1 MTNTGTSCNNPGQTF
16 SGGVCTSEDSD
27 PIQPRLTLI
36 KTVTNNNGG
45 AAVATAWTLT
55 ATGPSNI
62 SGVTG
67 TPAVTAASVNAGT
80 YTLSETGGPAG
91 YTAGTYSC
99 VLNGGAAVVANSIT
113 LAAGDNATCTINN
126 DDQAATLTLVKTVTN
141 DNGGSAVATAWTLEA
156 AGPTNITGATG
167 SAAVT
172 NASVNPGSYT
182 LSETG
187 GPAGYTAGTYSCVI
201 NGGAAV
207 VNNTVALAAGD
218 NATCTINNDDQ
229 AATLTLV
236 KTVINDNRGTATT
249 ADFTLTATGPTS
261 ISGTSGAPAVT
272 DAVVSSGTYTLTE
285 TNLAGYAAG
294 AWSCTGGTLTGN
306 SLVLSN
312 GDDAECSITNDDI
325 AGPEVS
331 SSKSSDPAT
340 GTTVNPG
347 ATITY
352 TLSTTVTTAALT
364 SVYTLTDT
372 ISGDQT
378 FGSVTNAGSYTC
390 TGALSCTLPAGTL
403 PGTYT
408 LTYTTTVDADAAG
421 TVGNSVTGTGG
432 GDPDPE
438 CTNCTTTHPIAAPV
452 ISSSKSSDP
461 ATGTTVN
468 PGATITYTLS
478 TTISTAALTSVYTL
492 TDTISGDQTFG
503 SVTNAGS
510 YTCTG
515 TSPLSCT
522 LPAGTLPGTYTLTYT
537 TTVDADAAGTVGNSV
552 TGTGGGDPDPE
563 CTNCTT
569 THPVA
574 APVISSSKSSDPA
587 TGTTVNP
594 GATITYTLSTTVTTA
609 ALTSVYT
616 LTDTIS
622 GDQTFGSVTNAGS
635 YTCTGTGPLSCTLP
649 AGTLPGTYTLTYTT
663 TVDADAAGTVGNSVT
678 GAGGGDPDPE
688 CTNCTTTHTVAAPV
702 ISSSKSSDPATGSTV
717 NPGAT
722 ITYTLSTTVTTAA
735 LTSVYTL
742 TDTIS
747 GDQTFGSVTNA
758 GSYTCTGTGPL
769 SCTLPAGT
777 LPGTYT
783 LTYTTTVDA
792 DAAGT
797 VGNSVTGT
805 GGGDPDP
812 ECTNCTTTHPVA
824 APVISSSKSSDPAT
838 GTTVDPG
845 ATITYTLSTTISTAA
860 LTSVYTLTDTI
871 SGDQTFGSVTNAG
884 SYTCTGTGP
893 LSCTLPAGTLPGTY
907 TLTYTTTVDADAAGT
922 VGNSVTGTGGGDPDP
937 ECTNCTT
944 THPVAA
950 PVISSSKSSD
960 PATGT
965 TVNPGATITYTLSTT
980 ISTAAL
986 TSVYTLTDTIS
997 GDQTFGSVTNAGSYI
1012 CTGALSCTLPAGT
1025 LPGTYTLTYTTTV
1038 DADAAGTVGNSVTGT
1053 GGGDPDPECTNC
1065 TTTHPVAAP
1074 VIASSKSSDPATG
1087 TTVNPGATI
1096 TYTLSTTV
1104 TTAALT
1110 SVYTLTDTIS
1120 GDQTFGS
1127 VTNAGS
1133 YTCTG
1138 TGPLSCTL
1146 PAGTLPGTYTLTYT
1160 TTVDADAAGTV
1171 GNSVTGAGGGDPDP
1185 ECTNCTTTHTVAAP
1199 VISSSKSSDPATG
1212 STVNPGATITYTLS
1226 TTVTT
1231 AALTSV
1237 YTLTDTISGDQT
1249 FGSVTNAGSYT
1260 CTGTGPLSCTL
1271 PAGTLPGTYTLT
1283 YTTTV
1288 DADAAGTVG
1297 NSVTGTGGGD
1307 PDPECTNC
1315 ATTHTVAAPV
1325 ISSSKSSDP
1334 ATGTTVNPGAT
1345 ITYTLST
1352 TISTAALTSV
1362 YTLTDTISGD
1372 QTFGSVTNAGSYTCT
1387 GTGPLSCTLPAGTLP
1402 GTYTLT
1408 YTTTIDADAA
1418 GTVGNSVTGSGGGDP
1433 DPECTNC
1440 TTTHPIA
1447 APVIASSKS
1456 SDPATGTTVNPGA
1469 TITYTLSTTISTAA
1483 LTSVYTLTD
1492 TISGDQTFGSV
1503 TNAGS
1508 YTCTGTGPLSCT
1520 LPAGTLPGTY
1530 TLTYTTTVDADAAG
1544 TVGNSVTGTGGGDP
1558 DPECTNCAT
1567 THTVAAP
1574 VIASSKSSDP
1584 ATGTTVNPGATITY
1598 TLSTTIGTAALTA
1611 VYTLTDTIS
1620 GDQTFGSVTNAGS
1633 YTCTGT
1639 GPLSCTL
1646 PAGTLPGTYTLTYTT
1661 TVDADAAGTVGN
1673 SVTGTG
1679 GGDPDPECTNCT
1691 TTHTVAAPVIVSSK
1705 SSDPAT
1711 GTTVNPGATITYTLS
1726 TTISTAA
1733 LTSVYTLTDTISGDQ
1748 TFGSVTNAGSYTCTG
1763 ALSCTLPAGTLPG
1776 TYTLTYTTT
1785 VDADAAGTVGNSVTG
1800 TGGGDPDPECTNCTT
1815 THTVAAPVIS
1825 SSKSSDPATGTTVNP
1840 GATITYTLSTTVT
1853 TAALT
1858 SVYTLTDTISGD
1870 QTFGSVTNAGS
1881 YTCTGTGPLSCTLPA
1896 GTLPGTYTLTYT
1908 TTVDADA
1915 AGTVGNSVTGS
1926 GGGDPDPECT
1936 NCATTHTVAA
1946 PVISSSKSSDPAT
1959 GSTVNPGATITY
1971 TVTTTVG
1978 TAALTS
1984 VYTLTDT
1991 ISGDQTFGSVTNAG
2005 SYTCTG
2011 TGPLSCTLPAGTL
2024 PGTYTLT
2031 YTTTVDADAAGTVG
2045 NSVTG
2050 TGGGD
2055 PDPECTNCT
2064 TTHTVAAPVI
2074 VSSKSSD
2081 PATGT
2086 TVNPGATITY
2096 TLSTTISTAALT
2108 SVYTLTDT
2116 ISGDQTF
2123 GSVTNAGSYTCT
2135 GALSCTLPAGTLP
2148 GTYTLTYTT
2157 TVDADAAGTVG
2168 NSVTGTGGGDPD
2180 PECTNCTTTHTVAAP
2195 VISSSKSSDPATG
2208 TTVNP
2213 GATITYTLSTT
2224 ISTAALTS
2232 VYTLTDTISGDQ
2244 TFGSVTNAGSYTC
2257 TGTSPLSCT
2266 LPAGT
2271 LPGTYTLTYTT
2282 TVDADAAGTVGN
2294 SVTGTGGG
2302 DPDPECTNCTTTH
2315 PVAAPVISSS
2325 KSSDPA
2331 TGTTV
2336 NPGATITYTLSTTVT
2351 TAALTSVYTLTDTIS
2366 GDQTFGSVA
2375 NAGSYTCTGTGPL
2388 SCTLPAGT
2396 LPGTYTLT
2404 YTTTVDAD
2412 AAGTVGNSVTGTGGG
2427 DPDPEC
2433 TNCTTTHPVAAPVIS
2448 SSKSSDPATGTTVN
2462 PGATITYTLSTTIS
2476 TAALTSV
2483 YTLTDTISGDQ
2494 TFGSVTNAG
2503 SYTCTGTGPLSCTLP
2518 AGTLPGT
2525 YTLTYTTTVDADAA
2539 GTVGNS
2545 VTGTGGGDPDPEC
2558 TNCTTTHPVA
2568 APVISSSKSSDP
2580 ATGTTVN
2587 PGATITYTLSTTV
2600 TTAALTSVYT
2610 LTDTISGDQTFGSVT
2625 NAGSYT
2631 CTGAL
2636 SCTLPAGTLPG
2647 TYTLTY
2653 TTTVD
2658 ADAAGTVGNSVTGTG
2673 GGDPDPEC
2681 TNCTT
2686 THPVAAPV
2694 ISSSKSSDPATGTT
2708 VDPGATIT
2716 YTLSTTISTAALTSI
2731 YTLTDTISG
2740 DQTFGSVTNAGS
2752 YTCTGALSC
2761 TLPAGTL
2768 PGTYTLT
2775 YTTTV
2780 DADAAGTV
2788 GNSVTGTGGGDPD
2801 PECTNCTMTHTVA
2814 APVISSSKS
2823 SDPATGTTVN
2833 PGATITYTLS
2843 TTVTTAALTSVY
2855 TLTDTISGDQ
2865 TFGSVTNAG
2874 SYTCTGTGPLS
2885 CTLPAG
2891 TLPGTY
2897 TLTYTTTVDA
2907 DAAGT
2912 VGNSVT
2918 GSGGGDPDPECTNCT
2933 TTHTV
2938 AAPVIASSKSSDP
2951 ATGTTV
2957 NPGATITYTL
2967 STTVTTA
2974 ALTSVYT
2981 LTDTISGDQ
2990 TFGSVANA
2998 GSYTCTGTGPL
3009 SCTLPA
3015 GTLPGTYTLTYT
3027 TTVDADVA
3035 GTVGNSVTG
3044 TGGGDPDPECTNC
3057 TTTHP
3062 VAAPVISS
3070 SKSSDPATGTT
3081 VNPGATITYT
3091 LSTTISTAA
3100 LTSVYTLT
3108 DTISGDQTFGS
3119 VTNAGSYTCT
3129 GTGPLSCT
3137 LPAGTLPGTYTLT
3150 YTTTV
3155 DADAAGTVGNS
3166 VTGTGGGDPD
3176 PECTNCTTTHPVA
3189 APVISSS
3196 KSSDPATGTTV
3207 DPGATITYT
3216 LSTTIST
3223 AALTSIY
3230 TLTDTIS
3237 GDQTFGSVT
3246 NAGSYTCTGALSCTL
3261 PAGTLPGTYTLTYT
3275 TTVDADAAG
3284 TVGNSV
3290 TGTGGG
3296 DPDPECTNCTTTH
3309 PVAAPVISS
3318 SKSSDPATGTTVNP
3332 GATITYTLSTTVTTA
3347 ALTSVYT
3354 LTDTISGDQTFGS
3367 VTNAGSYTCTGAL
3380 SCTLPAGTLP
3390 GTYTLTYTTTVDA
3403 DAAGTVGNSVTGTGG
3418 GDPDPECANCTT
3430 THPVAAP
3437 VISSSKSS
3445 DPATGTTVNPG
3456 ATITYTLSTTVTT
3469 AALTSVY
3476 TLTDTISGDQTF
3488 GSVTNA
3494 GSYTCTG
3501 TGPLSCTLPA
3511 GTLPGTYTLTYTTT
3525 VDADAA
3531 GTVGNSVTG
3540 TGGGDPDP
3548 ECTNCTTTHPVAAP
3562 VISSSKSSDP
3572 ATGTT
3577 VDPGATITYTLSTT
3591 ISTAALTS
3599 VYTLT
3604 DTISG
3609 DQTFGSVTNA
3619 GSYTCTGTGPLSCT
3633 LPAGTLPGA
3642 YTLTY
3647 TTTVDADAAGTVDNS
3662 VTGTGGGDPD
3672 PECTNCTTT
3681 HPVAA
3686 PVIASSKSSDP
3697 ATGTTVNPGA
3707 TITYTLSTTISTA
3720 ALTSVYTLTDT
3731 ISGDQTFGSVT
3742 NAGSYTCTGTG
3753 PLSCTLPAGTLPG
3766 TYTLTYTT
3774 TVDADAA
3781 GTVGNSVTGSGGGD
3795 PDPECTNCATTHTV
3809 AAPVISSSKS
3819 SDPATGSTVNPGAT
3833 ITYTLSTTVTTA
3845 ALTSVYTLTD
3855 TISGDQTFAA
3865 ITAPGA
3871 YTCTGT
3877 GPVVCTL
3884 PAGTAPGTYAVS
3896 YTTTINAD
3904 ASGTV
3909 GNSVVGNGGGDPDP
3923 ECTSCTTTHP
3933 VLVNPALTITKTA
3946 GAPTTNLGANASV
3959 TDAGDTIG
3967 YTFVITNTGN
3977 VNLTNVVVNDAK
3989 LDAPAACN
3997 ATTLAPNASTSCTGT
4012 HTITQEEVN
4021 AGTSDNT
4028 ATATGTPPSGTPVTS
4043 SPASTQTPLPRNGE
4057 LRSTKAMTA
4066 NADEDGSGSVTVG
4079 DTLSY
4084 TITVTNIGNI
4094 DLGNVVVTDDKIT
4107 PNTTTCAIVVPSATC
4122 VLTGTYR
4129 VTPAD
4134 ANAGTIRNAATVVD
4148 TPPPG
4153 GQPVCPVGSAD
4164 PKCNPRVDVPVTQM
4178 PNLSSAKAMTANAD
4192 EDGDGRVSVGD
4203 TLTYTVTATNTG
4215 NIDLTDVVVSDDKIT
4230 PNSITCAT
4238 VAPTG
4243 TCVLTGTYKL
4253 AQADADNGSVVNTAT
4268 VSTSTPNVC
4277 PAGSTE
4283 ARCHP
4288 TVTVPIE
4295 ARPAVAIVKVATL
4308 TVDEGKQGVGNA
4320 GDVITYAVRIT
4331 NTGNV
4336 TLNDMATSDVL
4347 ENYPATTLSCGAT
4360 SLAPGASTDCNA
4372 YTHTITREEANAG
4385 GTLDNMVKVTARYG
4399 NLGGGGTATGTAT
4412 ADATA
4417 IVPVEPEA
4425 SSDLFVTKQAN
4436 PRDVKI
4442 GDLVRYTLTIKNVGQ
4457 VDTIDATLTDTPPAG
4472 FTLVEGSVQVAD
4484 RDGGGRQVGSYP
4496 IKVDQIDIKAGESAT
4511 VMYLLRV
4518 GAGVR
4523 PGTHVNRAY
4532 AEDGDVRSNEATAE
4546 VQLIADPLLDE
4557 SLLLG
4562 TVFDDRDGDGWQDSA
4577 DLSRVR
4583 VQGGFAADAY
4593 IANST
4598 TVDRGDGAKPEPD
4611 ASSPML
4617 HGIDLGKISARQSE
4631 ADPVADHRVV
4641 ISQTLREPKFDDGF
4655 ALTTAQGI
4663 TVRMDA
4669 AGNTRTELSGDAAK
4683 NLTAAEP
4690 KVERHVAQTADG
4702 YRVDYIV
4709 SNHGIDE
4716 RGIPGVRIASVEGLL
4731 IETDQFGRYHLEGVA
4746 GGPWERG
4753 RNFILKVDPATLP
4766 PGATF
4771 TTDNPLVRRLTPG
4784 IPVRFD
4790 FGVKLPPGEIPG
4802 TQEQV
4807 EMRIGEVMFSPGSA
4821 QVTPQYLPAI
4831 ENMASKIKQYGGGEI
4846 VITAN
4851 GENETLAM
4859 DRALAVRKS
4868 LETMVDPQLFKALQI
4883 SVRTDPQDPATMVVG
4898 FAQWPLLGTVL
4909 FDTDK
4914 ATIKPKYLPV
4924 IAKVAAALEQ
4934 LRGTRV
4940 VITGHTDLRASDEY
4954 NVALGM
4960 RRTRAV
4966 FEAIVAHATPELR
4979 QHLRVDIS
4987 NDPAAPADKPGK

>member
-67 TPAVTAASVNAGT
+67 TPAVTAASVNVGT

-141 DNGGSAVATAWTLEA
+141 DNGGTAVATAWTLQA

-182 LSETG
+182 LSETGGPAGYTAGTYSCVINGGAAVVNNTVALAAGDNATCTINNDDQAATLTLVKTVTNDNGGAAVATAWTLAATGPTNITGATGSAAVTNAPVNPGSYALSETG

-390 TGALSCTLPAGTL
+390 TGTGPLSCTLPAGTLPGTYTLTYTTTVDVDAAGTVGNSVTGTGGGDPDPECTNCTTTHTVAAPVISSIKSSDPATGSTVNPGATITYTLSTTISTAALTSVYTLTDTISGDQTFGSVTNAGSYTCTGTGPLSCTLPAGTL

-438 CTNCTTTHPIAAPV
+438 CTNCTTTHTVAAPVISSSKSSDPATGSTVNPGATITYTLSTTISTAALTSVYTLTDTISGDQTFAAITAPGAYTCTGTGPVVCTLPVGTAPGTYTLTYTTTVDADAAGTVGNSVTGTGGGDPDPECTNCTTTHPVAAPVISSSKSSDPATGTTVNPGATITYTLSTTVTTAALTSVYTLTDTISGDQTFGSVTNAGSYTCTGTGPLSCTLPAGTLPGTYTLTYTTTVDADAAGTVGNSVTGTGGGDPDPECTNCTTTHTVAAPV

-478 TTISTAALTSVYTL
+478 TTISTAALTSIYTL

-503 SVTNAGS
+503 SVTNAGN

-515 TSPLSCT
+515 TGPLSCT

-678 GAGGGDPDPE
+678 G
-688 CTNCTTTHTVAAPV
+688 
-702 ISSSKSSDPATGSTV
+702 
-717 NPGAT
+717 
-722 ITYTLSTTVTTAA
+722 
-735 LTSVYTL
+735 
-742 TDTIS
+742 
-747 GDQTFGSVTNA
+747 
-758 GSYTCTGTGPL
+758 
-769 SCTLPAGT
+769 
-777 LPGTYT
+777 
-783 LTYTTTVDA
+783 
-792 DAAGT
+792 
-797 VGNSVTGT
+797 T

-812 ECTNCTTTHPVA
+812 ECTNCTTTHPIA

-860 LTSVYTLTDTI
+860 LTSIYTLTDTI

-884 SYTCTGTGP
+884 SYTCTGA

-907 TLTYTTTVDADAAGT
+907 TLTYTTTVDADSAGT
-922 VGNSVTGTGGGDPDP
+922 VGNSVTGSGGGDPDP

-944 THPVAA
+944 THTVAA

-980 ISTAAL
+980 IGTAAL

-997 GDQTFGSVTNAGSYI
+997 GDQTFAAITAPGAYT
-1012 CTGALSCTLPAGT
+1012 CTGTGPLSCTLPAGT
-1025 LPGTYTLTYTTTV
+1025 LPGTYTLTYTTIV
-1038 DADAAGTVGNSVTGT
+1038 DADAAGTVGNSVTGS

-1065 TTTHPVAAP
+1065 ATTHPVAAP

-1171 GNSVTGAGGGDPDP
+1171 GNSVTG
-1185 ECTNCTTTHTVAAP
+1185 
-1199 VISSSKSSDPATG
+1199 
-1212 STVNPGATITYTLS
+1212 
-1226 TTVTT
+1226 
-1231 AALTSV
+1231 
-1237 YTLTDTISGDQT
+1237 
-1249 FGSVTNAGSYT
+1249 
-1260 CTGTGPLSCTL
+1260 
-1271 PAGTLPGTYTLT
+1271 
-1283 YTTTV
+1283 
-1288 DADAAGTVG
+1288 
-1297 NSVTGTGGGD
+1297 
-1307 PDPECTNC
+1307 
-1315 ATTHTVAAPV
+1315 
-1325 ISSSKSSDP
+1325 
-1334 ATGTTVNPGAT
+1334 
-1345 ITYTLST
+1345 
-1352 TISTAALTSV
+1352 
-1362 YTLTDTISGD
+1362 
-1372 QTFGSVTNAGSYTCT
+1372 
-1387 GTGPLSCTLPAGTLP
+1387 
-1402 GTYTLT
+1402 
-1408 YTTTIDADAA
+1408 
-1418 GTVGNSVTGSGGGDP
+1418 SGGGDP
-1433 DPECTNC
+1433 DPECT
-1440 TTTHPIA
+1440 
-1447 APVIASSKS
+1447 
-1456 SDPATGTTVNPGA
+1456 
-1469 TITYTLSTTISTAA
+1469 
-1483 LTSVYTLTD
+1483 
-1492 TISGDQTFGSV
+1492 
-1503 TNAGS
+1503 
-1508 YTCTGTGPLSCT
+1508 
-1520 LPAGTLPGTY
+1520 
-1530 TLTYTTTVDADAAG
+1530 
-1544 TVGNSVTGTGGGDP
+1544 
-1558 DPECTNCAT
+1558 
-1567 THTVAAP
+1567 
-1574 VIASSKSSDP
+1574 
-1584 ATGTTVNPGATITY
+1584 
-1598 TLSTTIGTAALTA
+1598 
-1611 VYTLTDTIS
+1611 
-1620 GDQTFGSVTNAGS
+1620 
-1633 YTCTGT
+1633 
-1639 GPLSCTL
+1639 
-1646 PAGTLPGTYTLTYTT
+1646 
-1661 TVDADAAGTVGN
+1661 
-1673 SVTGTG
+1673 
-1679 GGDPDPECTNCT
+1679 
-1691 TTHTVAAPVIVSSK
+1691 
-1705 SSDPAT
+1705 
-1711 GTTVNPGATITYTLS
+1711 
-1726 TTISTAA
+1726 
-1733 LTSVYTLTDTISGDQ
+1733 
-1748 TFGSVTNAGSYTCTG
+1748 
-1763 ALSCTLPAGTLPG
+1763 
-1776 TYTLTYTTT
+1776 
-1785 VDADAAGTVGNSVTG
+1785 
-1800 TGGGDPDPECTNCTT
+1800 
-1815 THTVAAPVIS
+1815 
-1825 SSKSSDPATGTTVNP
+1825 
-1840 GATITYTLSTTVT
+1840 
-1853 TAALT
+1853 
-1858 SVYTLTDTISGD
+1858 
-1870 QTFGSVTNAGS
+1870 
-1881 YTCTGTGPLSCTLPA
+1881 
-1896 GTLPGTYTLTYT
+1896 
-1908 TTVDADA
+1908 
-1915 AGTVGNSVTGS
+1915 
-1926 GGGDPDPECT
+1926 
-1936 NCATTHTVAA
+1936 
-1946 PVISSSKSSDPAT
+1946 
-1959 GSTVNPGATITY
+1959 
-1971 TVTTTVG
+1971 
-1978 TAALTS
+1978 
-1984 VYTLTDT
+1984 
-1991 ISGDQTFGSVTNAG
+1991 
-2005 SYTCTG
+2005 
-2011 TGPLSCTLPAGTL
+2011 
-2024 PGTYTLT
+2024 
-2031 YTTTVDADAAGTVG
+2031 
-2045 NSVTG
+2045 
-2050 TGGGD
+2050 
-2055 PDPECTNCT
+2055 
-2064 TTHTVAAPVI
+2064 
-2074 VSSKSSD
+2074 
-2081 PATGT
+2081 
-2086 TVNPGATITY
+2086 
-2096 TLSTTISTAALT
+2096 
-2108 SVYTLTDT
+2108 
-2116 ISGDQTF
+2116 
-2123 GSVTNAGSYTCT
+2123 
-2135 GALSCTLPAGTLP
+2135 
-2148 GTYTLTYTT
+2148 
-2157 TVDADAAGTVG
+2157 
-2168 NSVTGTGGGDPD
+2168 
-2180 PECTNCTTTHTVAAP
+2180 
-2195 VISSSKSSDPATG
+2195 
-2208 TTVNP
+2208 
-2213 GATITYTLSTT
+2213 
-2224 ISTAALTS
+2224 
-2232 VYTLTDTISGDQ
+2232 
-2244 TFGSVTNAGSYTC
+2244 
-2257 TGTSPLSCT
+2257 
-2266 LPAGT
+2266 
-2271 LPGTYTLTYTT
+2271 
-2282 TVDADAAGTVGN
+2282 
-2294 SVTGTGGG
+2294 
-2302 DPDPECTNCTTTH
+2302 
-2315 PVAAPVISSS
+2315 
-2325 KSSDPA
+2325 
-2331 TGTTV
+2331 
-2336 NPGATITYTLSTTVT
+2336 
-2351 TAALTSVYTLTDTIS
+2351 
-2366 GDQTFGSVA
+2366 
-2375 NAGSYTCTGTGPL
+2375 
-2388 SCTLPAGT
+2388 
-2396 LPGTYTLT
+2396 
-2404 YTTTVDAD
+2404 
-2412 AAGTVGNSVTGTGGG
+2412 
-2427 DPDPEC
+2427 
-2433 TNCTTTHPVAAPVIS
+2433 
-2448 SSKSSDPATGTTVN
+2448 
-2462 PGATITYTLSTTIS
+2462 
-2476 TAALTSV
+2476 
-2483 YTLTDTISGDQ
+2483 
-2494 TFGSVTNAG
+2494 
-2503 SYTCTGTGPLSCTLP
+2503 
-2518 AGTLPGT
+2518 
-2525 YTLTYTTTVDADAA
+2525 
-2539 GTVGNS
+2539 
-2545 VTGTGGGDPDPEC
+2545 
-2558 TNCTTTHPVA
+2558 
-2568 APVISSSKSSDP
+2568 
-2580 ATGTTVN
+2580 
-2587 PGATITYTLSTTV
+2587 
-2600 TTAALTSVYT
+2600 
-2610 LTDTISGDQTFGSVT
+2610 
-2625 NAGSYT
+2625 
-2631 CTGAL
+2631 
-2636 SCTLPAGTLPG
+2636 
-2647 TYTLTY
+2647 
-2653 TTTVD
+2653 
-2658 ADAAGTVGNSVTGTG
+2658 
-2673 GGDPDPEC
+2673 
-2681 TNCTT
+2681 
-2686 THPVAAPV
+2686 
-2694 ISSSKSSDPATGTT
+2694 
-2708 VDPGATIT
+2708 
-2716 YTLSTTISTAALTSI
+2716 
-2731 YTLTDTISG
+2731 
-2740 DQTFGSVTNAGS
+2740 
-2752 YTCTGALSC
+2752 
-2761 TLPAGTL
+2761 
-2768 PGTYTLT
+2768 
-2775 YTTTV
+2775 
-2780 DADAAGTV
+2780 
-2788 GNSVTGTGGGDPD
+2788 
-2801 PECTNCTMTHTVA
+2801 
-2814 APVISSSKS
+2814 
-2823 SDPATGTTVN
+2823 
-2833 PGATITYTLS
+2833 
-2843 TTVTTAALTSVY
+2843 
-2855 TLTDTISGDQ
+2855 
-2865 TFGSVTNAG
+2865 
-2874 SYTCTGTGPLS
+2874 
-2885 CTLPAG
+2885 
-2891 TLPGTY
+2891 
-2897 TLTYTTTVDA
+2897 
-2907 DAAGT
+2907 
-2912 VGNSVT
+2912 
-2918 GSGGGDPDPECTNCT
+2918 
-2933 TTHTV
+2933 
-2938 AAPVIASSKSSDP
+2938 
-2951 ATGTTV
+2951 
-2957 NPGATITYTL
+2957 
-2967 STTVTTA
+2967 
-2974 ALTSVYT
+2974 
-2981 LTDTISGDQ
+2981 
-2990 TFGSVANA
+2990 
-2998 GSYTCTGTGPL
+2998 
-3009 SCTLPA
+3009 
-3015 GTLPGTYTLTYT
+3015 
-3027 TTVDADVA
+3027 
-3035 GTVGNSVTG
+3035 
-3044 TGGGDPDPECTNC
+3044 
-3057 TTTHP
+3057 
-3062 VAAPVISS
+3062 
-3070 SKSSDPATGTT
+3070 
-3081 VNPGATITYT
+3081 
-3091 LSTTISTAA
+3091 
-3100 LTSVYTLT
+3100 
-3108 DTISGDQTFGS
+3108 
-3119 VTNAGSYTCT
+3119 
-3129 GTGPLSCT
+3129 
-3137 LPAGTLPGTYTLT
+3137 
-3150 YTTTV
+3150 
-3155 DADAAGTVGNS
+3155 
-3166 VTGTGGGDPD
+3166 
-3176 PECTNCTTTHPVA
+3176 
-3189 APVISSS
+3189 
-3196 KSSDPATGTTV
+3196 
-3207 DPGATITYT
+3207 
-3216 LSTTIST
+3216 
-3223 AALTSIY
+3223 
-3230 TLTDTIS
+3230 
-3237 GDQTFGSVT
+3237 
-3246 NAGSYTCTGALSCTL
+3246 
-3261 PAGTLPGTYTLTYT
+3261 
-3275 TTVDADAAG
+3275 
-3284 TVGNSV
+3284 
-3290 TGTGGG
+3290 
-3296 DPDPECTNCTTTH
+3296 
-3309 PVAAPVISS
+3309 
-3318 SKSSDPATGTTVNP
+3318 
-3332 GATITYTLSTTVTTA
+3332 
-3347 ALTSVYT
+3347 
-3354 LTDTISGDQTFGS
+3354 
-3367 VTNAGSYTCTGAL
+3367 
-3380 SCTLPAGTLP
+3380 
-3390 GTYTLTYTTTVDA
+3390 
-3403 DAAGTVGNSVTGTGG
+3403 
-3418 GDPDPECANCTT
+3418 NCTT

-3548 ECTNCTTTHPVAAP
+3548 ECTNCTTTH
-3562 VISSSKSSDP
+3562 
-3572 ATGTT
+3572 T
-3577 VDPGATITYTLSTT
+3577 
-3591 ISTAALTS
+3591 
-3599 VYTLT
+3599 
-3604 DTISG
+3604 
-3609 DQTFGSVTNA
+3609 
-3619 GSYTCTGTGPLSCT
+3619 
-3633 LPAGTLPGA
+3633 
-3642 YTLTY
+3642 
-3647 TTTVDADAAGTVDNS
+3647 
-3662 VTGTGGGDPD
+3662 
-3672 PECTNCTTT
+3672 
-3681 HPVAA
+3681 VAA

-3795 PDPECTNCATTHTV
+3795 PDPECTNCATTHPV
-3809 AAPVISSSKS
+3809 AAPVIASSKS
-3819 SDPATGSTVNPGAT
+3819 SDPATGTTVNPGAT

-3997 ATTLAPNASTSCTGT
+3997 ATTLAPNASTTCTGT

-4028 ATATGTPPSGTPVTS
+4028 ATATGTSPNATQVTS
-4043 SPASTQTPLPRNGE
+4043 GPASTQTPLPRNGE
-4057 LRSTKAMTA
+4057 LRSTKAMSG

-4107 PNTTTCAIVVPSATC
+4107 PNTTTCAIVVPGATC

-4178 PNLSSAKAMTANAD
+4178 PNLTSAKAMTANAD

-4641 ISQTLREPKFDDGF
+4641 ISQSLREPKFDDGF

-4690 KVERHVAQTADG
+4690 KVERQVAQTAEG

-4883 SVRTDPQDPATMVVG
+4883 SIRTDPQDPATMVVG

>member
-27 PIQPRLTLI
+27 PVQPRLTLI

-45 AAVATAWTLT
+45 AAVATAWTLR
-55 ATGPSNI
+55 AAGPSNI

-67 TPAVTAASVNAGT
+67 TPAVTAASVNVGT
-80 YTLSETGGPAG
+80 YSLSETGGPAG

-187 GPAGYTAGTYSCVI
+187 GPAGYTAGTYSCVVNGGAAVVNNTVALAAGDNATCTINNDDRAATLTLVKTVTNDNGGSAVATAWTLEAAGPTNITGATGSASVTNASVNPGSYTLSETGGPAGYTAGTYSCVVNGGAAVVNNTVALAAGDNATCTINNDDRAATLTLVKTVTNDNGGSAVATAWTLEAAGPTNITGATGSAAVTNASVNPGSYTLSETGGPAGYTAGTYSCVINGGAAVVNNTVALAAGDNATCTINNDDRAATLTLVKTVTNDNGGSAVATAWTLEAAGPTNITGATGSAAVTNASVNPGSYTLSETGGPAGYTAGTYSCVINSGAAVVNNTVALAAGDNATCTINNDDRAATLTLVKTVTNDNGGSAVATAWTLEAAGPTNITGATGSAAVTNASVNPGSYTLSETGGPAGYTAGTYSCVLNGGAAVVANSITLAAGDNATCTINNDDQAATLTLVKTVTNDNGGTAVATAWTLEAAGPTNITGATGSAAVTNASVNPGSYTLSETGGPAGYTAGTYSCVLNGGAAVVANSITLAAGDNATCTINNDDRAATLTLVKTVTNDNGGSAVATAWTLEAAGPTNITGATGSAAVTNASVNPGSYTLSETGGPAGYTAGTYSCVINSGAAVVSNTVALVAGDNATCTINNDDRAATLTLVKTVTNDNGGSAIATAWTLEAAGPTNITGATGSAAVTNASVNPGSYTLSETGGPAGYTAGTYSCVINGGAAVVNNTVALAAGDNATCTINNDDQAATLTLVKTVTNDNGGSAVATAWTLEAAGPTNITGATGSAAVTNASVNPGSYTLSETGGPTGYTAGTYSCVI

-249 ADFTLTATGPTS
+249 ADFTLTAAGPTS

-306 SLVLSN
+306 SLLLSN

-347 ATITY
+347 TTITYTLSTTVTTAALTSVYTLTDTISGDQTFGSVTNAGSYTCTGALSCTLPAGTLPGTYTLTYTTTVDADAAGTVGNSVTGSGGGDPDPECTNCTTTHPVAAPVISSSKSSDPVTGTTVNPGATITYTLSTTVTTAALTSVYTLIDTISGDQTFGSVTNAGSYTCTGTGPLSCTLPAGTLPGTYTLTYTTTVDADAAGTVGNSVTGTGGGDPDPECINCTTTHPVAAPVISSSKSSDPATGTTVNPGTTITY

-438 CTNCTTTHPIAAPV
+438 CTNCTTTHPVAAPV

-461 ATGTTVN
+461 VTGTTVN
-468 PGATITYTLS
+468 PGATITYTV
-478 TTISTAALTSVYTL
+478 TTTVGTAALTSVYTL

-515 TSPLSCT
+515 TGPLSCT

-552 TGTGGGDPDPE
+552 TGTGGGDPDPECINCTTTHPVAAPVISSSKSSDPATGTTVNPGTTITYTLSTTVTTAALTSVYTLTDTISGDQTFGSVTNAGSYTCTGALSCTLPAGTLPGTYTLTYTTTVDADAAGTVGNSVTGSGGGDPDPECTNCTTTHTVAAPVISSSKSSDPATGTTVNPGTTITYTLSTTVTTAALTSVYTLTDTISGDQTFGSVTNAGSYTCTGTGPLSCTLPAGTLPGTYTLTYTTTVDADAAGTVGNSVTGSGGGDPDPE

-635 YTCTGTGPLSCTLP
+635 YTCTGALSCTLP
-649 AGTLPGTYTLTYTT
+649 AGTLPGTYTLTYTA

-678 GAGGGDPDPE
+678 GTGGGDPDPE

-702 ISSSKSSDPATGSTV
+702 ISSSKSSDPATGTTV
-717 NPGAT
+717 N
-722 ITYTLSTTVTTAA
+722 
-735 LTSVYTL
+735 
-742 TDTIS
+742 
-747 GDQTFGSVTNA
+747 
-758 GSYTCTGTGPL
+758 
-769 SCTLPAGT
+769 
-777 LPGTYT
+777 
-783 LTYTTTVDA
+783 
-792 DAAGT
+792 
-797 VGNSVTGT
+797 
-805 GGGDPDP
+805 
-812 ECTNCTTTHPVA
+812 
-824 APVISSSKSSDPAT
+824 
-838 GTTVDPG
+838 PG

-965 TVNPGATITYTLSTT
+965 TVNPGTTITYTLSTT

-997 GDQTFGSVTNAGSYI
+997 GDQTFGSVTNAGSYT

-1065 TTTHPVAAP
+1065 TTTHTVAAP
-1074 VIASSKSSDPATG
+1074 VISSSKSSDPATG

-1138 TGPLSCTL
+1138 
-1146 PAGTLPGTYTLTYT
+1146 A
-1160 TTVDADAAGTV
+1160 
-1171 GNSVTGAGGGDPDP
+1171 
-1185 ECTNCTTTHTVAAP
+1185 
-1199 VISSSKSSDPATG
+1199 
-1212 STVNPGATITYTLS
+1212 
-1226 TTVTT
+1226 
-1231 AALTSV
+1231 
-1237 YTLTDTISGDQT
+1237 
-1249 FGSVTNAGSYT
+1249 
-1260 CTGTGPLSCTL
+1260 
-1271 PAGTLPGTYTLT
+1271 
-1283 YTTTV
+1283 
-1288 DADAAGTVG
+1288 
-1297 NSVTGTGGGD
+1297 
-1307 PDPECTNC
+1307 
-1315 ATTHTVAAPV
+1315 
-1325 ISSSKSSDP
+1325 
-1334 ATGTTVNPGAT
+1334 
-1345 ITYTLST
+1345 
-1352 TISTAALTSV
+1352 
-1362 YTLTDTISGD
+1362 
-1372 QTFGSVTNAGSYTCT
+1372 
-1387 GTGPLSCTLPAGTLP
+1387 
-1402 GTYTLT
+1402 
-1408 YTTTIDADAA
+1408 
-1418 GTVGNSVTGSGGGDP
+1418 
-1433 DPECTNC
+1433 
-1440 TTTHPIA
+1440 
-1447 APVIASSKS
+1447 
-1456 SDPATGTTVNPGA
+1456 
-1469 TITYTLSTTISTAA
+1469 
-1483 LTSVYTLTD
+1483 
-1492 TISGDQTFGSV
+1492 
-1503 TNAGS
+1503 
-1508 YTCTGTGPLSCT
+1508 
-1520 LPAGTLPGTY
+1520 
-1530 TLTYTTTVDADAAG
+1530 
-1544 TVGNSVTGTGGGDP
+1544 
-1558 DPECTNCAT
+1558 
-1567 THTVAAP
+1567 
-1574 VIASSKSSDP
+1574 
-1584 ATGTTVNPGATITY
+1584 
-1598 TLSTTIGTAALTA
+1598 
-1611 VYTLTDTIS
+1611 
-1620 GDQTFGSVTNAGS
+1620 
-1633 YTCTGT
+1633 
-1639 GPLSCTL
+1639 LSCTL

-1691 TTHTVAAPVIVSSK
+1691 TTHTVAAPVISSSK

-1915 AGTVGNSVTGS
+1915 AGTVGNSVTGT

-1936 NCATTHTVAA
+1936 NCTTTHTVAA

-1959 GSTVNPGATITY
+1959 GTTVNPGATITY
-1971 TVTTTVG
+1971 TLSTTVTTAALTSIYTLTDTISGDQTFGSVTNAGSYTCTGALSCTLPAGTLPGTYTLTYTTTVDADAAG
-1978 TAALTS
+1978 TVGNSVTGTGGGDPDPECTNCTTTHPVAAPVISSSKSSDPATGTTVNPGATITYTLSTTISTAALTS

-2011 TGPLSCTLPAGTL
+2011 ALSCTLPAGTLPGTYTLTYTTTVNADAAGTVGNSVTGTGGGDPDPECTNCTTTHPVAAPVISSSKSSDPATGTTVNPGATITYTLSTTISTAALTSVYTLTDTISGDQTFAAITAPGAYTCSGTGPVVCTLPAGTAPGTYTLTYTTTVDADAAGTVGNSVTGTGGGDPDPECTNCTTTHPVAAPVISSSKSSDPATGTTVNPGTTITYTLSTTVTTAALTSVYTLTDTITGDQTFGSVTNAGSYTCTGVLSCTLPAGTL

-2074 VSSKSSD
+2074 SSSKSSD

-2096 TLSTTISTAALT
+2096 TLSTTVTTAALTSVYTLTDTISGDQTFGSVTNAGSYTCTGALSCTLPAGTLPGTYTLTYTTTVDADAAGTVGNSVTGTGGGDPDPECTNCTTTHTVAAPVISSSKSSDPATGTTVNPGATITYTLSTTVTTAALT

-2257 TGTSPLSCT
+2257 TGALSCT

-2282 TVDADAAGTVGN
+2282 TVN
-2294 SVTGTGGG
+2294 
-2302 DPDPECTNCTTTH
+2302 
-2315 PVAAPVISSS
+2315 
-2325 KSSDPA
+2325 
-2331 TGTTV
+2331 
-2336 NPGATITYTLSTTVT
+2336 
-2351 TAALTSVYTLTDTIS
+2351 
-2366 GDQTFGSVA
+2366 
-2375 NAGSYTCTGTGPL
+2375 
-2388 SCTLPAGT
+2388 
-2396 LPGTYTLT
+2396 
-2404 YTTTVDAD
+2404 
-2412 AAGTVGNSVTGTGGG
+2412 
-2427 DPDPEC
+2427 
-2433 TNCTTTHPVAAPVIS
+2433 
-2448 SSKSSDPATGTTVN
+2448 
-2462 PGATITYTLSTTIS
+2462 
-2476 TAALTSV
+2476 
-2483 YTLTDTISGDQ
+2483 
-2494 TFGSVTNAG
+2494 
-2503 SYTCTGTGPLSCTLP
+2503 
-2518 AGTLPGT
+2518 
-2525 YTLTYTTTVDADAA
+2525 ADAA

-2686 THPVAAPV
+2686 TH
-2694 ISSSKSSDPATGTT
+2694 
-2708 VDPGATIT
+2708 
-2716 YTLSTTISTAALTSI
+2716 
-2731 YTLTDTISG
+2731 
-2740 DQTFGSVTNAGS
+2740 
-2752 YTCTGALSC
+2752 
-2761 TLPAGTL
+2761 
-2768 PGTYTLT
+2768 
-2775 YTTTV
+2775 
-2780 DADAAGTV
+2780 
-2788 GNSVTGTGGGDPD
+2788 
-2801 PECTNCTMTHTVA
+2801 TVA
-2814 APVISSSKS
+2814 APVISTTKA
-2823 SDPATGTTVN
+2823 SDPASGTSVN
-2833 PGATITYTLS
+2833 PGATITYTVT
-2843 TTVTTAALTSVY
+2843 TTVGTATLTSAY
-2855 TLTDTISGDQ
+2855 TLTDTI
-2865 TFGSVTNAG
+2865 T
-2874 SYTCTGTGPLS
+2874 
-2885 CTLPAG
+2885 
-2891 TLPGTY
+2891 
-2897 TLTYTTTVDA
+2897 
-2907 DAAGT
+2907 
-2912 VGNSVT
+2912 
-2918 GSGGGDPDPECTNCT
+2918 
-2933 TTHTV
+2933 
-2938 AAPVIASSKSSDP
+2938 
-2951 ATGTTV
+2951 
-2957 NPGATITYTL
+2957 
-2967 STTVTTA
+2967 
-2974 ALTSVYT
+2974 
-2981 LTDTISGDQ
+2981 
-2990 TFGSVANA
+2990 
-2998 GSYTCTGTGPL
+2998 
-3009 SCTLPA
+3009 
-3015 GTLPGTYTLTYT
+3015 
-3027 TTVDADVA
+3027 
-3035 GTVGNSVTG
+3035 
-3044 TGGGDPDPECTNC
+3044 
-3057 TTTHP
+3057 
-3062 VAAPVISS
+3062 
-3070 SKSSDPATGTT
+3070 
-3081 VNPGATITYT
+3081 
-3091 LSTTISTAA
+3091 
-3100 LTSVYTLT
+3100 
-3108 DTISGDQTFGS
+3108 
-3119 VTNAGSYTCT
+3119 
-3129 GTGPLSCT
+3129 
-3137 LPAGTLPGTYTLT
+3137 
-3150 YTTTV
+3150 
-3155 DADAAGTVGNS
+3155 
-3166 VTGTGGGDPD
+3166 
-3176 PECTNCTTTHPVA
+3176 
-3189 APVISSS
+3189 
-3196 KSSDPATGTTV
+3196 
-3207 DPGATITYT
+3207 
-3216 LSTTIST
+3216 
-3223 AALTSIY
+3223 
-3230 TLTDTIS
+3230 
-3237 GDQTFGSVT
+3237 
-3246 NAGSYTCTGALSCTL
+3246 
-3261 PAGTLPGTYTLTYT
+3261 
-3275 TTVDADAAG
+3275 
-3284 TVGNSV
+3284 
-3290 TGTGGG
+3290 
-3296 DPDPECTNCTTTH
+3296 
-3309 PVAAPVISS
+3309 
-3318 SKSSDPATGTTVNP
+3318 
-3332 GATITYTLSTTVTTA
+3332 
-3347 ALTSVYT
+3347 
-3354 LTDTISGDQTFGS
+3354 
-3367 VTNAGSYTCTGAL
+3367 
-3380 SCTLPAGTLP
+3380 
-3390 GTYTLTYTTTVDA
+3390 
-3403 DAAGTVGNSVTGTGG
+3403 
-3418 GDPDPECANCTT
+3418 
-3430 THPVAAP
+3430 
-3437 VISSSKSS
+3437 
-3445 DPATGTTVNPG
+3445 
-3456 ATITYTLSTTVTT
+3456 
-3469 AALTSVY
+3469 
-3476 TLTDTISGDQTF
+3476 
-3488 GSVTNA
+3488 
-3494 GSYTCTG
+3494 
-3501 TGPLSCTLPA
+3501 
-3511 GTLPGTYTLTYTTT
+3511 
-3525 VDADAA
+3525 
-3531 GTVGNSVTG
+3531 
-3540 TGGGDPDP
+3540 
-3548 ECTNCTTTHPVAAP
+3548 
-3562 VISSSKSSDP
+3562 
-3572 ATGTT
+3572 
-3577 VDPGATITYTLSTT
+3577 
-3591 ISTAALTS
+3591 
-3599 VYTLT
+3599 
-3604 DTISG
+3604 
-3609 DQTFGSVTNA
+3609 
-3619 GSYTCTGTGPLSCT
+3619 
-3633 LPAGTLPGA
+3633 
-3642 YTLTY
+3642 
-3647 TTTVDADAAGTVDNS
+3647 
-3662 VTGTGGGDPD
+3662 
-3672 PECTNCTTT
+3672 
-3681 HPVAA
+3681 
-3686 PVIASSKSSDP
+3686 
-3697 ATGTTVNPGA
+3697 
-3707 TITYTLSTTISTA
+3707 
-3720 ALTSVYTLTDT
+3720 
-3731 ISGDQTFGSVT
+3731 
-3742 NAGSYTCTGTG
+3742 
-3753 PLSCTLPAGTLPG
+3753 
-3766 TYTLTYTT
+3766 
-3774 TVDADAA
+3774 
-3781 GTVGNSVTGSGGGD
+3781 
-3795 PDPECTNCATTHTV
+3795 
-3809 AAPVISSSKS
+3809 
-3819 SDPATGSTVNPGAT
+3819 
-3833 ITYTLSTTVTTA
+3833 
-3845 ALTSVYTLTD
+3845 
-3855 TISGDQTFAA
+3855 GDQTFAA

-3896 YTTTINAD
+3896 YTTTINANASGTVGNSVVGNGGGD
-3904 ASGTV
+3904 PDPECTSCTTTHTVALPVISTSKSSDPATGTTVNPSATITYTVTTTVGTAALTSAYTLTDTITGDQTFAAITAPGAYTCTGTGPVVCTLPAGTAPGTYAVSYTTTINANASGTV

-3989 LDAPAACN
+3989 LDAPAICN
-3997 ATTLAPNASTSCTGT
+3997 ATTLAPNASTTCTGT

-4107 PNTTTCAIVVPSATC
+4107 PNTTTCAIVVPGATC

-4230 PNSITCAT
+4230 PNTITCAS

-4243 TCVLTGTYKL
+4243 TCVLTGTYKVV
-4253 AQADADNGSVVNTAT
+4253 QVDADNGSVVNTAT

-4320 GDVITYAVRIT
+4320 GDVITYSVRIS
-4331 NTGNV
+4331 NTGNI

-4457 VDTIDATLTDTPPAG
+4457 VDTVDATLTDTPPAG

-4583 VQGGFAADAY
+4583 VQGGFAVDAY
-4593 IANST
+4593 VANST

-4690 KVERHVAQTADG
+4690 KVERQVAQTAEG

-4807 EMRIGEVMFSPGSA
+4807 EMRIGEVMFSPASA

-4868 LETMVDPQLFKALQI
+4868 LETMVDPQLFKALRI

>member
-1 MTNTGTSCNNPGQTF
+1 MLCRVSQSLLLVVATAFALPALSQNAVNRASVAPPSGVTNTGTSCNNPGQTF

-67 TPAVTAASVNAGT
+67 TPAVTAASVNVGT

-141 DNGGSAVATAWTLEA
+141 DNGGTAVATAWTLQA

-182 LSETG
+182 LSETGGPAGYTAGTYSCVINGGAAVVNNTVALAAGDNATCTINNDDQAATLTLVKTVTNDNGGAAVATAWTLAATGPTNITGATGSAAVTNAPVNPGSYALSETG

-390 TGALSCTLPAGTL
+390 TGTGPLSCTLPAGTLPGTYTLTYTTTVDVDAAGTVGNSVTGTGGGDPDPECTNCTTTHTVAAPVISSIKSSDPATGSTVNPGATITYTLSTTISTAALTSVYTLTDTISGDQTFGSVTNAGSYTCTGTGPLSCTLPAGTL

-438 CTNCTTTHPIAAPV
+438 CTNCTTTHTVAAPVISSSKSSDPATGSTVNPGATITYTLSTTISTAALTSVYTLTDTISGDQTFAAITAPGAYTCTGTGPVVCTLPVGTAPGTYTLTYTTTVDADAAGTVGNSVTGTGGGDPDPECTNCTTTHPVAAPVISSSKSSDPATGTTVNPGATITYTLSTTVTTAALTSVYTLTDTISGDQTFGSVTNAGSYTCTGTGPLSCTLPAGTLPGTYTLTYTTTVDADAAGTVGNSVTGTGGGDPDPECTNCTTTHTVAAPV

-478 TTISTAALTSVYTL
+478 TTISTAALTSIYTL

-503 SVTNAGS
+503 SVTNAGN

-515 TSPLSCT
+515 TGPLSCT

-678 GAGGGDPDPE
+678 G
-688 CTNCTTTHTVAAPV
+688 
-702 ISSSKSSDPATGSTV
+702 
-717 NPGAT
+717 
-722 ITYTLSTTVTTAA
+722 
-735 LTSVYTL
+735 
-742 TDTIS
+742 
-747 GDQTFGSVTNA
+747 
-758 GSYTCTGTGPL
+758 
-769 SCTLPAGT
+769 
-777 LPGTYT
+777 
-783 LTYTTTVDA
+783 
-792 DAAGT
+792 
-797 VGNSVTGT
+797 T

-812 ECTNCTTTHPVA
+812 ECTNCTTTHPIA

-860 LTSVYTLTDTI
+860 LTSIYTLTDTI

-884 SYTCTGTGP
+884 SYTCTGA

-907 TLTYTTTVDADAAGT
+907 TLTYTTTVDADSAGT
-922 VGNSVTGTGGGDPDP
+922 VGNSVTGSGGGDPDP

-944 THPVAA
+944 THTVAA

-980 ISTAAL
+980 IGTAAL

-997 GDQTFGSVTNAGSYI
+997 GDQTFAAITAPGAYT
-1012 CTGALSCTLPAGT
+1012 CTGTGPLSCTLPAGT
-1025 LPGTYTLTYTTTV
+1025 LPGTYTLTYTTIV
-1038 DADAAGTVGNSVTGT
+1038 DADAAGTVGNSVTGS

-1065 TTTHPVAAP
+1065 ATTHPVAAP

-1171 GNSVTGAGGGDPDP
+1171 GNSVTG
-1185 ECTNCTTTHTVAAP
+1185 
-1199 VISSSKSSDPATG
+1199 
-1212 STVNPGATITYTLS
+1212 
-1226 TTVTT
+1226 
-1231 AALTSV
+1231 
-1237 YTLTDTISGDQT
+1237 
-1249 FGSVTNAGSYT
+1249 
-1260 CTGTGPLSCTL
+1260 
-1271 PAGTLPGTYTLT
+1271 
-1283 YTTTV
+1283 
-1288 DADAAGTVG
+1288 
-1297 NSVTGTGGGD
+1297 
-1307 PDPECTNC
+1307 
-1315 ATTHTVAAPV
+1315 
-1325 ISSSKSSDP
+1325 
-1334 ATGTTVNPGAT
+1334 
-1345 ITYTLST
+1345 
-1352 TISTAALTSV
+1352 
-1362 YTLTDTISGD
+1362 
-1372 QTFGSVTNAGSYTCT
+1372 
-1387 GTGPLSCTLPAGTLP
+1387 
-1402 GTYTLT
+1402 
-1408 YTTTIDADAA
+1408 
-1418 GTVGNSVTGSGGGDP
+1418 SGGGDP
-1433 DPECTNC
+1433 DPECT
-1440 TTTHPIA
+1440 
-1447 APVIASSKS
+1447 
-1456 SDPATGTTVNPGA
+1456 
-1469 TITYTLSTTISTAA
+1469 
-1483 LTSVYTLTD
+1483 
-1492 TISGDQTFGSV
+1492 
-1503 TNAGS
+1503 
-1508 YTCTGTGPLSCT
+1508 
-1520 LPAGTLPGTY
+1520 
-1530 TLTYTTTVDADAAG
+1530 
-1544 TVGNSVTGTGGGDP
+1544 
-1558 DPECTNCAT
+1558 
-1567 THTVAAP
+1567 
-1574 VIASSKSSDP
+1574 
-1584 ATGTTVNPGATITY
+1584 
-1598 TLSTTIGTAALTA
+1598 
-1611 VYTLTDTIS
+1611 
-1620 GDQTFGSVTNAGS
+1620 
-1633 YTCTGT
+1633 
-1639 GPLSCTL
+1639 
-1646 PAGTLPGTYTLTYTT
+1646 
-1661 TVDADAAGTVGN
+1661 
-1673 SVTGTG
+1673 
-1679 GGDPDPECTNCT
+1679 
-1691 TTHTVAAPVIVSSK
+1691 
-1705 SSDPAT
+1705 
-1711 GTTVNPGATITYTLS
+1711 
-1726 TTISTAA
+1726 
-1733 LTSVYTLTDTISGDQ
+1733 
-1748 TFGSVTNAGSYTCTG
+1748 
-1763 ALSCTLPAGTLPG
+1763 
-1776 TYTLTYTTT
+1776 
-1785 VDADAAGTVGNSVTG
+1785 
-1800 TGGGDPDPECTNCTT
+1800 
-1815 THTVAAPVIS
+1815 
-1825 SSKSSDPATGTTVNP
+1825 
-1840 GATITYTLSTTVT
+1840 
-1853 TAALT
+1853 
-1858 SVYTLTDTISGD
+1858 
-1870 QTFGSVTNAGS
+1870 
-1881 YTCTGTGPLSCTLPA
+1881 
-1896 GTLPGTYTLTYT
+1896 
-1908 TTVDADA
+1908 
-1915 AGTVGNSVTGS
+1915 
-1926 GGGDPDPECT
+1926 
-1936 NCATTHTVAA
+1936 
-1946 PVISSSKSSDPAT
+1946 
-1959 GSTVNPGATITY
+1959 
-1971 TVTTTVG
+1971 
-1978 TAALTS
+1978 
-1984 VYTLTDT
+1984 
-1991 ISGDQTFGSVTNAG
+1991 
-2005 SYTCTG
+2005 
-2011 TGPLSCTLPAGTL
+2011 
-2024 PGTYTLT
+2024 
-2031 YTTTVDADAAGTVG
+2031 
-2045 NSVTG
+2045 
-2050 TGGGD
+2050 
-2055 PDPECTNCT
+2055 
-2064 TTHTVAAPVI
+2064 
-2074 VSSKSSD
+2074 
-2081 PATGT
+2081 
-2086 TVNPGATITY
+2086 
-2096 TLSTTISTAALT
+2096 
-2108 SVYTLTDT
+2108 
-2116 ISGDQTF
+2116 
-2123 GSVTNAGSYTCT
+2123 
-2135 GALSCTLPAGTLP
+2135 
-2148 GTYTLTYTT
+2148 
-2157 TVDADAAGTVG
+2157 
-2168 NSVTGTGGGDPD
+2168 
-2180 PECTNCTTTHTVAAP
+2180 
-2195 VISSSKSSDPATG
+2195 
-2208 TTVNP
+2208 
-2213 GATITYTLSTT
+2213 
-2224 ISTAALTS
+2224 
-2232 VYTLTDTISGDQ
+2232 
-2244 TFGSVTNAGSYTC
+2244 
-2257 TGTSPLSCT
+2257 
-2266 LPAGT
+2266 
-2271 LPGTYTLTYTT
+2271 
-2282 TVDADAAGTVGN
+2282 
-2294 SVTGTGGG
+2294 
-2302 DPDPECTNCTTTH
+2302 
-2315 PVAAPVISSS
+2315 
-2325 KSSDPA
+2325 
-2331 TGTTV
+2331 
-2336 NPGATITYTLSTTVT
+2336 
-2351 TAALTSVYTLTDTIS
+2351 
-2366 GDQTFGSVA
+2366 
-2375 NAGSYTCTGTGPL
+2375 
-2388 SCTLPAGT
+2388 
-2396 LPGTYTLT
+2396 
-2404 YTTTVDAD
+2404 
-2412 AAGTVGNSVTGTGGG
+2412 
-2427 DPDPEC
+2427 
-2433 TNCTTTHPVAAPVIS
+2433 
-2448 SSKSSDPATGTTVN
+2448 
-2462 PGATITYTLSTTIS
+2462 
-2476 TAALTSV
+2476 
-2483 YTLTDTISGDQ
+2483 
-2494 TFGSVTNAG
+2494 
-2503 SYTCTGTGPLSCTLP
+2503 
-2518 AGTLPGT
+2518 
-2525 YTLTYTTTVDADAA
+2525 
-2539 GTVGNS
+2539 
-2545 VTGTGGGDPDPEC
+2545 
-2558 TNCTTTHPVA
+2558 
-2568 APVISSSKSSDP
+2568 
-2580 ATGTTVN
+2580 
-2587 PGATITYTLSTTV
+2587 
-2600 TTAALTSVYT
+2600 
-2610 LTDTISGDQTFGSVT
+2610 
-2625 NAGSYT
+2625 
-2631 CTGAL
+2631 
-2636 SCTLPAGTLPG
+2636 
-2647 TYTLTY
+2647 
-2653 TTTVD
+2653 
-2658 ADAAGTVGNSVTGTG
+2658 
-2673 GGDPDPEC
+2673 
-2681 TNCTT
+2681 
-2686 THPVAAPV
+2686 
-2694 ISSSKSSDPATGTT
+2694 
-2708 VDPGATIT
+2708 
-2716 YTLSTTISTAALTSI
+2716 
-2731 YTLTDTISG
+2731 
-2740 DQTFGSVTNAGS
+2740 
-2752 YTCTGALSC
+2752 
-2761 TLPAGTL
+2761 
-2768 PGTYTLT
+2768 
-2775 YTTTV
+2775 
-2780 DADAAGTV
+2780 
-2788 GNSVTGTGGGDPD
+2788 
-2801 PECTNCTMTHTVA
+2801 
-2814 APVISSSKS
+2814 
-2823 SDPATGTTVN
+2823 
-2833 PGATITYTLS
+2833 
-2843 TTVTTAALTSVY
+2843 
-2855 TLTDTISGDQ
+2855 
-2865 TFGSVTNAG
+2865 
-2874 SYTCTGTGPLS
+2874 
-2885 CTLPAG
+2885 
-2891 TLPGTY
+2891 
-2897 TLTYTTTVDA
+2897 
-2907 DAAGT
+2907 
-2912 VGNSVT
+2912 
-2918 GSGGGDPDPECTNCT
+2918 
-2933 TTHTV
+2933 
-2938 AAPVIASSKSSDP
+2938 
-2951 ATGTTV
+2951 
-2957 NPGATITYTL
+2957 
-2967 STTVTTA
+2967 
-2974 ALTSVYT
+2974 
-2981 LTDTISGDQ
+2981 
-2990 TFGSVANA
+2990 
-2998 GSYTCTGTGPL
+2998 
-3009 SCTLPA
+3009 
-3015 GTLPGTYTLTYT
+3015 
-3027 TTVDADVA
+3027 
-3035 GTVGNSVTG
+3035 
-3044 TGGGDPDPECTNC
+3044 
-3057 TTTHP
+3057 
-3062 VAAPVISS
+3062 
-3070 SKSSDPATGTT
+3070 
-3081 VNPGATITYT
+3081 
-3091 LSTTISTAA
+3091 
-3100 LTSVYTLT
+3100 
-3108 DTISGDQTFGS
+3108 
-3119 VTNAGSYTCT
+3119 
-3129 GTGPLSCT
+3129 
-3137 LPAGTLPGTYTLT
+3137 
-3150 YTTTV
+3150 
-3155 DADAAGTVGNS
+3155 
-3166 VTGTGGGDPD
+3166 
-3176 PECTNCTTTHPVA
+3176 
-3189 APVISSS
+3189 
-3196 KSSDPATGTTV
+3196 
-3207 DPGATITYT
+3207 
-3216 LSTTIST
+3216 
-3223 AALTSIY
+3223 
-3230 TLTDTIS
+3230 
-3237 GDQTFGSVT
+3237 
-3246 NAGSYTCTGALSCTL
+3246 
-3261 PAGTLPGTYTLTYT
+3261 
-3275 TTVDADAAG
+3275 
-3284 TVGNSV
+3284 
-3290 TGTGGG
+3290 
-3296 DPDPECTNCTTTH
+3296 
-3309 PVAAPVISS
+3309 
-3318 SKSSDPATGTTVNP
+3318 
-3332 GATITYTLSTTVTTA
+3332 
-3347 ALTSVYT
+3347 
-3354 LTDTISGDQTFGS
+3354 
-3367 VTNAGSYTCTGAL
+3367 
-3380 SCTLPAGTLP
+3380 
-3390 GTYTLTYTTTVDA
+3390 
-3403 DAAGTVGNSVTGTGG
+3403 
-3418 GDPDPECANCTT
+3418 NCTT

-3548 ECTNCTTTHPVAAP
+3548 ECTNCTTTH
-3562 VISSSKSSDP
+3562 
-3572 ATGTT
+3572 T
-3577 VDPGATITYTLSTT
+3577 
-3591 ISTAALTS
+3591 
-3599 VYTLT
+3599 
-3604 DTISG
+3604 
-3609 DQTFGSVTNA
+3609 
-3619 GSYTCTGTGPLSCT
+3619 
-3633 LPAGTLPGA
+3633 
-3642 YTLTY
+3642 
-3647 TTTVDADAAGTVDNS
+3647 
-3662 VTGTGGGDPD
+3662 
-3672 PECTNCTTT
+3672 
-3681 HPVAA
+3681 VAA

-3795 PDPECTNCATTHTV
+3795 PDPECTNCATTHPV
-3809 AAPVISSSKS
+3809 AAPVIASSKS
-3819 SDPATGSTVNPGAT
+3819 SDPATGTTVNPGAT

-3997 ATTLAPNASTSCTGT
+3997 ATTLAPNASTTCTGT

-4028 ATATGTPPSGTPVTS
+4028 ATATGTSPNATQVTS
-4043 SPASTQTPLPRNGE
+4043 GPASTQTPLPRNGE
-4057 LRSTKAMTA
+4057 LRSTKAMSG

-4107 PNTTTCAIVVPSATC
+4107 PNTTTCAIVVPGATC

-4178 PNLSSAKAMTANAD
+4178 PNLTSAKAMTANAD

-4641 ISQTLREPKFDDGF
+4641 ISQSLREPKFDDGF

-4690 KVERHVAQTADG
+4690 KVERQVAQTAEG

-4883 SVRTDPQDPATMVVG
+4883 SIRTDPQDPATMVVG

>member
-45 AAVATAWTLT
+45 AAVATAWTLR
-55 ATGPSNI
+55 AAGPSNI

-207 VNNTVALAAGD
+207 VSNTVALAAGDNATCTINNDDRAATLTLVKTVTNDNGGSAVATAWTLEAAGPTNITGATGSAAVTNASVNPGGYTLSETGGPAGYTAGTYSCVINGGAAVVNNTVALAAGDNATCTINNDDRAATLTLVKTVTNDNGGSAVATAWTLEAAGPTNITGATGSAAVTNASVNPGSYTLSETGGPAGYTAGTYSCVINGGAAVVNNTVALAAGD

-249 ADFTLTATGPTS
+249 ADFTLTAAGPTS
-261 ISGTSGAPAVT
+261 ISGTSGAPVVT

-294 AWSCTGGTLTGN
+294 AWSCTGGTLTGD

-352 TLSTTVTTAALT
+352 TLSTT
-364 SVYTLTDT
+364 
-372 ISGDQT
+372 
-378 FGSVTNAGSYTC
+378 
-390 TGALSCTLPAGTL
+390 
-403 PGTYT
+403 
-408 LTYTTTVDADAAG
+408 
-421 TVGNSVTGTGG
+421 
-432 GDPDPE
+432 
-438 CTNCTTTHPIAAPV
+438 
-452 ISSSKSSDP
+452 
-461 ATGTTVN
+461 
-468 PGATITYTLS
+468 
-478 TTISTAALTSVYTL
+478 ISTAALTSVYTL
-492 TDTISGDQTFG
+492 TDTINGDQTFS

-510 YTCTG
+510 YT
-515 TSPLSCT
+515 
-522 LPAGTLPGTYTLTYT
+522 
-537 TTVDADAAGTVGNSV
+537 
-552 TGTGGGDPDPE
+552 
-563 CTNCTT
+563 
-569 THPVA
+569 
-574 APVISSSKSSDPA
+574 
-587 TGTTVNP
+587 
-594 GATITYTLSTTVTTA
+594 
-609 ALTSVYT
+609 
-616 LTDTIS
+616 
-622 GDQTFGSVTNAGS
+622 
-635 YTCTGTGPLSCTLP
+635 
-649 AGTLPGTYTLTYTT
+649 
-663 TVDADAAGTVGNSVT
+663 
-678 GAGGGDPDPE
+678 
-688 CTNCTTTHTVAAPV
+688 
-702 ISSSKSSDPATGSTV
+702 
-717 NPGAT
+717 
-722 ITYTLSTTVTTAA
+722 
-735 LTSVYTL
+735 
-742 TDTIS
+742 
-747 GDQTFGSVTNA
+747 
-758 GSYTCTGTGPL
+758 
-769 SCTLPAGT
+769 
-777 LPGTYT
+777 
-783 LTYTTTVDA
+783 
-792 DAAGT
+792 
-797 VGNSVTGT
+797 
-805 GGGDPDP
+805 
-812 ECTNCTTTHPVA
+812 
-824 APVISSSKSSDPAT
+824 
-838 GTTVDPG
+838 
-845 ATITYTLSTTISTAA
+845 
-860 LTSVYTLTDTI
+860 
-871 SGDQTFGSVTNAG
+871 
-884 SYTCTGTGP
+884 
-893 LSCTLPAGTLPGTY
+893 
-907 TLTYTTTVDADAAGT
+907 
-922 VGNSVTGTGGGDPDP
+922 
-937 ECTNCTT
+937 
-944 THPVAA
+944 
-950 PVISSSKSSD
+950 
-960 PATGT
+960 
-965 TVNPGATITYTLSTT
+965 
-980 ISTAAL
+980 
-986 TSVYTLTDTIS
+986 
-997 GDQTFGSVTNAGSYI
+997 

-1171 GNSVTGAGGGDPDP
+1171 GNSVTGSGGGDPDP
-1185 ECTNCTTTHTVAAP
+1185 ECTNCTTTHPVAAP

-1212 STVNPGATITYTLS
+1212 TTVNPGATITYTLSTTVTTAALTSVYTLTDTISGDQTFGSVTNAGSYTCTGTGPLVCTLPAGTLPGTYTLTYTTTVDADAAGTVGNSVTGSGGGDPDPECTNCTTTHPVAAPVISSSKSSDPATGTTVNPGATITYTLS

-1288 DADAAGTVG
+1288 DADAAGAVG

-1315 ATTHTVAAPV
+1315 TTTHPVAAPV
-1325 ISSSKSSDP
+1325 ISSSKLSDP
-1334 ATGTTVNPGAT
+1334 ATGTTVNPGTT

-1362 YTLTDTISGD
+1362 YTLTDTINGD
-1372 QTFGSVTNAGSYTCT
+1372 QTFSSVTNAGSYTCT
-1387 GTGPLSCTLPAGTLP
+1387 GALSCTLPAGTLP

-1408 YTTTIDADAA
+1408 YTTTVDADAA
-1418 GTVGNSVTGSGGGDP
+1418 GTVGNSVTGTGGGDP

-1440 TTTHPIA
+1440 TTTHPVA

-1558 DPECTNCAT
+1558 DPECTNCTT
-1567 THTVAAP
+1567 THTIAAP
-1574 VIASSKSSDP
+1574 VISSSKSSDP

-1598 TLSTTIGTAALTA
+1598 TLSTT
-1611 VYTLTDTIS
+1611 
-1620 GDQTFGSVTNAGS
+1620 VT
-1633 YTCTGT
+1633 
-1639 GPLSCTL
+1639 
-1646 PAGTLPGTYTLTYTT
+1646 
-1661 TVDADAAGTVGN
+1661 
-1673 SVTGTG
+1673 
-1679 GGDPDPECTNCT
+1679 
-1691 TTHTVAAPVIVSSK
+1691 
-1705 SSDPAT
+1705 
-1711 GTTVNPGATITYTLS
+1711 
-1726 TTISTAA
+1726 TAA

-1748 TFGSVTNAGSYTCTG
+1748 IFGSVTNAGSYTCTG
-1763 ALSCTLPAGTLPG
+1763 TGPLSCTLPAGTLPG

-1946 PVISSSKSSDPAT
+1946 PVISGSKSSDPAT
-1959 GSTVNPGATITY
+1959 GS
-1971 TVTTTVG
+1971 
-1978 TAALTS
+1978 
-1984 VYTLTDT
+1984 
-1991 ISGDQTFGSVTNAG
+1991 
-2005 SYTCTG
+2005 
-2011 TGPLSCTLPAGTL
+2011 
-2024 PGTYTLT
+2024 
-2031 YTTTVDADAAGTVG
+2031 
-2045 NSVTG
+2045 
-2050 TGGGD
+2050 
-2055 PDPECTNCT
+2055 
-2064 TTHTVAAPVI
+2064 
-2074 VSSKSSD
+2074 
-2081 PATGT
+2081 

-2108 SVYTLTDT
+2108 
-2116 ISGDQTF
+2116 
-2123 GSVTNAGSYTCT
+2123 A
-2135 GALSCTLPAGTLP
+2135 
-2148 GTYTLTYTT
+2148 
-2157 TVDADAAGTVG
+2157 
-2168 NSVTGTGGGDPD
+2168 
-2180 PECTNCTTTHTVAAP
+2180 
-2195 VISSSKSSDPATG
+2195 
-2208 TTVNP
+2208 
-2213 GATITYTLSTT
+2213 
-2224 ISTAALTS
+2224 
-2232 VYTLTDTISGDQ
+2232 
-2244 TFGSVTNAGSYTC
+2244 
-2257 TGTSPLSCT
+2257 
-2266 LPAGT
+2266 
-2271 LPGTYTLTYTT
+2271 
-2282 TVDADAAGTVGN
+2282 
-2294 SVTGTGGG
+2294 
-2302 DPDPECTNCTTTH
+2302 
-2315 PVAAPVISSS
+2315 
-2325 KSSDPA
+2325 
-2331 TGTTV
+2331 
-2336 NPGATITYTLSTTVT
+2336 
-2351 TAALTSVYTLTDTIS
+2351 
-2366 GDQTFGSVA
+2366 
-2375 NAGSYTCTGTGPL
+2375 
-2388 SCTLPAGT
+2388 
-2396 LPGTYTLT
+2396 
-2404 YTTTVDAD
+2404 
-2412 AAGTVGNSVTGTGGG
+2412 
-2427 DPDPEC
+2427 
-2433 TNCTTTHPVAAPVIS
+2433 
-2448 SSKSSDPATGTTVN
+2448 
-2462 PGATITYTLSTTIS
+2462 
-2476 TAALTSV
+2476 
-2483 YTLTDTISGDQ
+2483 
-2494 TFGSVTNAG
+2494 
-2503 SYTCTGTGPLSCTLP
+2503 
-2518 AGTLPGT
+2518 
-2525 YTLTYTTTVDADAA
+2525 
-2539 GTVGNS
+2539 
-2545 VTGTGGGDPDPEC
+2545 
-2558 TNCTTTHPVA
+2558 
-2568 APVISSSKSSDP
+2568 
-2580 ATGTTVN
+2580 
-2587 PGATITYTLSTTV
+2587 
-2600 TTAALTSVYT
+2600 
-2610 LTDTISGDQTFGSVT
+2610 
-2625 NAGSYT
+2625 
-2631 CTGAL
+2631 
-2636 SCTLPAGTLPG
+2636 
-2647 TYTLTY
+2647 
-2653 TTTVD
+2653 
-2658 ADAAGTVGNSVTGTG
+2658 
-2673 GGDPDPEC
+2673 
-2681 TNCTT
+2681 
-2686 THPVAAPV
+2686 
-2694 ISSSKSSDPATGTT
+2694 
-2708 VDPGATIT
+2708 
-2716 YTLSTTISTAALTSI
+2716 
-2731 YTLTDTISG
+2731 
-2740 DQTFGSVTNAGS
+2740 
-2752 YTCTGALSC
+2752 
-2761 TLPAGTL
+2761 
-2768 PGTYTLT
+2768 
-2775 YTTTV
+2775 
-2780 DADAAGTV
+2780 
-2788 GNSVTGTGGGDPD
+2788 
-2801 PECTNCTMTHTVA
+2801 
-2814 APVISSSKS
+2814 
-2823 SDPATGTTVN
+2823 
-2833 PGATITYTLS
+2833 
-2843 TTVTTAALTSVY
+2843 
-2855 TLTDTISGDQ
+2855 
-2865 TFGSVTNAG
+2865 
-2874 SYTCTGTGPLS
+2874 
-2885 CTLPAG
+2885 
-2891 TLPGTY
+2891 
-2897 TLTYTTTVDA
+2897 
-2907 DAAGT
+2907 
-2912 VGNSVT
+2912 
-2918 GSGGGDPDPECTNCT
+2918 
-2933 TTHTV
+2933 
-2938 AAPVIASSKSSDP
+2938 
-2951 ATGTTV
+2951 
-2957 NPGATITYTL
+2957 
-2967 STTVTTA
+2967 
-2974 ALTSVYT
+2974 
-2981 LTDTISGDQ
+2981 
-2990 TFGSVANA
+2990 
-2998 GSYTCTGTGPL
+2998 
-3009 SCTLPA
+3009 
-3015 GTLPGTYTLTYT
+3015 
-3027 TTVDADVA
+3027 
-3035 GTVGNSVTG
+3035 
-3044 TGGGDPDPECTNC
+3044 
-3057 TTTHP
+3057 
-3062 VAAPVISS
+3062 
-3070 SKSSDPATGTT
+3070 
-3081 VNPGATITYT
+3081 
-3091 LSTTISTAA
+3091 
-3100 LTSVYTLT
+3100 
-3108 DTISGDQTFGS
+3108 
-3119 VTNAGSYTCT
+3119 
-3129 GTGPLSCT
+3129 
-3137 LPAGTLPGTYTLT
+3137 
-3150 YTTTV
+3150 
-3155 DADAAGTVGNS
+3155 
-3166 VTGTGGGDPD
+3166 
-3176 PECTNCTTTHPVA
+3176 
-3189 APVISSS
+3189 
-3196 KSSDPATGTTV
+3196 
-3207 DPGATITYT
+3207 
-3216 LSTTIST
+3216 
-3223 AALTSIY
+3223 
-3230 TLTDTIS
+3230 
-3237 GDQTFGSVT
+3237 
-3246 NAGSYTCTGALSCTL
+3246 
-3261 PAGTLPGTYTLTYT
+3261 
-3275 TTVDADAAG
+3275 
-3284 TVGNSV
+3284 
-3290 TGTGGG
+3290 
-3296 DPDPECTNCTTTH
+3296 
-3309 PVAAPVISS
+3309 
-3318 SKSSDPATGTTVNP
+3318 
-3332 GATITYTLSTTVTTA
+3332 
-3347 ALTSVYT
+3347 
-3354 LTDTISGDQTFGS
+3354 
-3367 VTNAGSYTCTGAL
+3367 
-3380 SCTLPAGTLP
+3380 
-3390 GTYTLTYTTTVDA
+3390 
-3403 DAAGTVGNSVTGTGG
+3403 
-3418 GDPDPECANCTT
+3418 
-3430 THPVAAP
+3430 
-3437 VISSSKSS
+3437 
-3445 DPATGTTVNPG
+3445 
-3456 ATITYTLSTTVTT
+3456 
-3469 AALTSVY
+3469 
-3476 TLTDTISGDQTF
+3476 
-3488 GSVTNA
+3488 
-3494 GSYTCTG
+3494 
-3501 TGPLSCTLPA
+3501 
-3511 GTLPGTYTLTYTTT
+3511 
-3525 VDADAA
+3525 
-3531 GTVGNSVTG
+3531 
-3540 TGGGDPDP
+3540 
-3548 ECTNCTTTHPVAAP
+3548 
-3562 VISSSKSSDP
+3562 
-3572 ATGTT
+3572 
-3577 VDPGATITYTLSTT
+3577 
-3591 ISTAALTS
+3591 
-3599 VYTLT
+3599 
-3604 DTISG
+3604 
-3609 DQTFGSVTNA
+3609 
-3619 GSYTCTGTGPLSCT
+3619 
-3633 LPAGTLPGA
+3633 
-3642 YTLTY
+3642 
-3647 TTTVDADAAGTVDNS
+3647 
-3662 VTGTGGGDPD
+3662 
-3672 PECTNCTTT
+3672 
-3681 HPVAA
+3681 
-3686 PVIASSKSSDP
+3686 
-3697 ATGTTVNPGA
+3697 
-3707 TITYTLSTTISTA
+3707 
-3720 ALTSVYTLTDT
+3720 VYTLTDT

-3809 AAPVISSSKS
+3809 AAPVISTSKS
-3819 SDPATGSTVNPGAT
+3819 SDPATGTTVNPGAT
-3833 ITYTLSTTVTTA
+3833 ITYTVTTTVGTA

-3989 LDAPAACN
+3989 LDAPAICN
-3997 ATTLAPNASTSCTGT
+3997 ATTLAPNASTTCTGT

-4028 ATATGTPPSGTPVTS
+4028 ATATGTSPNATQVTS
-4043 SPASTQTPLPRNGE
+4043 GPASTQTPLPRNGE
-4057 LRSTKAMTA
+4057 LRSTKAMSG

-4107 PNTTTCAIVVPSATC
+4107 PNTTTCAIVVPGATC

-4178 PNLSSAKAMTANAD
+4178 PNLSSAKAMTGNAD

-4308 TVDEGKQGVGNA
+4308 TVDEGKKGVGNA
-4320 GDVITYAVRIT
+4320 GDVITYAVRIS

-4457 VDTIDATLTDTPPAG
+4457 IDTIDATLTDTPPAG

-4641 ISQTLREPKFDDGF
+4641 ISQSLREPKFDDGF

-4690 KVERHVAQTADG
+4690 KVERQVAQTADG

-4883 SVRTDPQDPATMVVG
+4883 SVRTDPQDAATMVVG